1 MPILLDDMLGGAV
14 RDHLATHGN
23 HLNRYLDE
31 LTA

>member
-1 MPILLDDMLGGAV
+1 MPILLDGAV
-14 RDHLATHGN
+14 RDHLATRGN